1 MTAGTHS
8 RRRFLVRSTAL
19 GAVAALA
26 ARGARAGEEPAQ
38 TPAPAPEPLRC
49 AVIGVGKRGGALL
62 QTLLEL
68 DNVQVVALADTYDVW
83 RNRALAWCKQKNGE
97 TTDYVEYDR
106 LLKKEKL
113 DAVFI
118 ATPPHTLAPA
128 ALEALDRAA
137 RWEVEENLRVVTDW
151 ERARGFERA

>member
-62 QTLLEL
+62 QTLLEGWRGI
-68 DNVQVVALADTYDVW
+68 VANQTTEMDLA
-83 RNRALAWCKQKNGE
+83 E
-97 TTDYVEYDR
+97 P
-106 LLKKEKL
+106 
-113 DAVFI
+113 AV
-118 ATPPHTLAPA
+118 PPPPGQA
-128 ALEALDRAA
+128 AGLSL
-137 RWEVEENLRVVTDW
+137 V
-151 ERARGFERA
+151 G